1 MPAFSKTQ
9 LVALKRE
16 MRRAASTGYRF
27 ADAAVAALVAE
38 TGLTS
43 EQVRLWVKDVL
54 GYYDTDERKK
64 RFLSET
70 RVCFIFEITLNR
82 FGDFPVFRNFERRVD
97 WYMC

>member
-27 ADAAVAALVAE
+27 ADAAVGALVAE

-43 EQVRLWVKDVL
+43 EQVRLWEKNVL
-54 GYYDTDERKK
+54 YYYDTVERKEH
-64 RFLSET
+64 FLSEK
-70 RVCFIFEITLNR
+70 RVS
-82 FGDFPVFRNFERRVD
+82 
-97 WYMC
+97 

>member
-38 TGLTS
+38 TGLTQT
-43 EQVRLWVKDVL
+43 QVLHWARDIL
-54 GYYDTDERKK
+54 YCYDTDERKE
-64 RFLSET
+64 RFLSEK
-70 RVCFIFEITLNR
+70 RVRFI
-82 FGDFPVFRNFERRVD
+82 
-97 WYMC
+97 